1 MKNNRKKKKKKKEEQ
16 GRLPTQSIKKKIK
29 KMSTQVRGGRDVG
42 RGMGLQTGRAEAESV
57 AMTRVQEPP

>member
-1 MKNNRKKKKKKKEEQ
+1 MSNNKKKKKEEQ
-16 GRLPTQSIKKKIK
+16 GRLPTQSIKK

-57 AMTRVQEPP
+57 AMARVQELP